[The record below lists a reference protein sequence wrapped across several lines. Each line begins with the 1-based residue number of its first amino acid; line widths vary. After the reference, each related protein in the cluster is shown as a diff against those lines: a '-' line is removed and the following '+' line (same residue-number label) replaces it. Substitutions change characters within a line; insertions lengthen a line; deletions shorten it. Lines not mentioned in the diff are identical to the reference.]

1 MQLLKIHEETHVT
14 KRAFA
19 CHLCNRRYNFE
30 ADLKRHL
37 EKMHQIEPD
46 IIAVPVISNKKSN

>member
-37 EKMHQIEPD
+37 EKMHQIEPEV
-46 IIAVPVISNKKSN
+46 IAAPVTNVKK